1 MSDDAPYT
9 RLALFGATGQ
19 IGASILNALLHPS
32 FPGYEPHIKVFLRD
46 ESYGKKASTIP
57 DHPRVEKVKADFDNV
72 EELAEKLKGV
82 EAVVSALN
90 GPGIDAQYKIL
101 DACAEAGVK
110 RFLPSEYGSEHPWR
124 KPGDEW
130 THTHPY
136 FDIKAR
142 FKEYMYL
149 HPAMVSGKMTYTI
162 VGVGDLYDQPTENYW
177 IAWAQQK
184 LPDTY
189 VFPVVADPSSKY
201 EITSIQ
207 DMAQYIAA
215 LLARPSLSK
224 DSHLNFVSDVV
235 SQQEIA
241 DMLKEVT
248 GKEVKPD
255 YVTEEQAHGYIANP
269 ATIPERAKQS
279 RFAADFWYIV
289 RLQQGTNNF
298 RRHPSLI
305 HNDRFPEIKT
315 TPLRQYLQGIVA
327 QNKAEQ

>member
-162 VGVGDLYDQPTENYW
+162 VGVGDLCEYFLTARSPGSVRSPHAARTDDQPTENYW

-201 EITSIQ
+201 
-207 DMAQYIAA
+207 APP
-215 LLARPSLSK
+215 LA
-224 DSHLNFVSDVV
+224 V
-235 SQQEIA
+235 
-241 DMLKEVT
+241 
-248 GKEVKPD
+248 
-255 YVTEEQAHGYIANP
+255 
-269 ATIPERAKQS
+269 S
-279 RFAADFWYIV
+279 RFS
-289 RLQQGTNNF
+289 Q
-298 RRHPSLI
+298 
-305 HNDRFPEIKT
+305 
-315 TPLRQYLQGIVA
+315 
-327 QNKAEQ
+327 